1 MKNIIYKIKDLDK
14 SINTYISQNITI
26 SIKYPKLTR
35 TQIQIINCI
44 NNQKNKKI
52 YQKDL
57 EKKLNMTRASISG
70 VLKTM
75 EKNQILTKQKNKND
89 ARINQITLNE
99 SFSKEYSKNKEKLN
113 TIQNIVTSNIN
124 SQDIDIFLKV
134 LNKMKSNISKK
145 EEQN

>member
-1 MKNIIYKIKDLDK
+1 VKNIIYKIKDLDK